1 MRSKRV
7 LLDCRLSRERERFG
21 FSTFSSYLDAVEA
34 GTDNEVNARFI
45 DLVTTHY
52 TYFLRERR
60 QFDFLRTTA
69 FPELEASPGPSYAQ
83 AAPPARNATP
93 PP

>member
-1 MRSKRV
+1 M
-7 LLDCRLSRERERFG
+7 
-21 FSTFSSYLDAVEA
+21 EA
-34 GTDNEVNARFI
+34 GTDPEAAARFI

-69 FPELEASPGPSYAQ
+69 FPELEASRP
-83 AAPPARNATP
+83 RRT
-93 PP
+93 